1 MDVHKWAV
9 FVEQTDGRWS
19 RVDYTE
25 STSFGDA
32 AREAAQK
39 FKKQKEIHPDKHVI
53 VVKIFNEAA
62 PAS

>member
-1 MDVHKWAV
+1 M
-9 FVEQTDGRWS
+9 
-19 RVDYTE
+19 VDSTE

-39 FKKQKEIHPDKHVI
+39 FKKQKEIHPDKHVV
-53 VVKIFNEAA
+53 VVKIFNEAG